1 MDWDIID
8 FSVVT
13 DFIVAHRAWAIPLTF
28 LVSFAESFMVISLLV
43 PGFAVL
49 AACGA
54 LVPSG
59 TLTLAPLMIG
69 AIPGAVLGD
78 AVSYWLGR
86 RFGPAILQSRL
97 LRRYPDGVAAAQ
109 AFLRRHGVWGVA
121 IGRFFGPLR
130 AAVPLAAGIAEMDRR
145 WFWIANVLSAIVW
158 APAVILSGA
167 LLGWVGEAIGW
178 WTLGGIAVAVAVVAG
193 LLAWRRRAL
202 S

>member
-1 MDWDIID
+1 MDWDLVD

-13 DFIVAHRAWAIPLTF
+13 AFIVAHRAWAIPLMF

-59 TLTLAPLMIG
+59 TLTMTPLLLG
-69 AIPGAVLGD
+69 AIPGAVIGD
-78 AVSYWLGR
+78 TVSYWLGR
-86 RFGPAILQSRL
+86 RFGPAILQSWP
-97 LRRYPDGVAAAQ
+97 LRNYPDGVASAQ

-158 APAVILSGA
+158 APVVILSGV
-167 LLGWVGEAIGW
+167 LVGWIGEALGW
-178 WTLGGIAVAVAVVAG
+178 WTLAGIAAAAAVVAAIVVR
-193 LLAWRRRAL
+193 LRR
-202 S
+202 

>member
-1 MDWDIID
+1 MDWDLIN

-13 DFIVAHRAWAIPLTF
+13 DFIVLHSAWAVPLIF
-28 LVSFAESFMVISLLV
+28 FVSFAESFMVISLLV

-54 LVPSG
+54 LVPGG
-59 TLTLAPLMIG
+59 TLSMTPLLLG

-78 AVSYWLGR
+78 GVSYWLGR
-86 RFGPAILQSRL
+86 RFGPAILQSWP
-97 LRRYPDGVAAAQ
+97 LRNYPDAVTAAQ

-145 WFWIANVLSAIVW
+145 WFWIANILSAIVW
-158 APAVILSGA
+158 APAVILSGT
-167 LLGWVGEAIGW
+167 LLVWVGDTIGW
-178 WTLGGIAVAVAVVAG
+178 WPLAG
-193 LLAWRRRAL
+193 LAGVVVGLGFLIARRRR
-202 S
+202 